1 MCLAIPM
8 QIKSLEPDGT
18 ARVVRDDLEARV
30 DVSLI
35 ESPRLGAY
43 VIVHAGYAIEVLD
56 LEEAQLRL
64 EMFRTMADSQAPGAE

>member
-18 ARVVRDDLEARV
+18 ALVARDELEARI

-35 ESPRLGAY
+35 DSPSLGDY

-56 LEEAQLRL
+56 LEDAQARL
-64 EMFRTMADSQAPGAE
+64 DMFRAMADSQGRAD

>member
-18 ARVVRDDLEARV
+18 ALVARDDLEARI
-30 DVSLI
+30 DVSLL
-35 ESPRLGAY
+35 ESPKLGDY

-56 LEEAQLRL
+56 LEEAQVRL
-64 EMFRTMADSQAPGAE
+64 EMFRTMAESQAGPG